1 MGVIHSNSGSW
12 VSIFLI
18 PKIGPKENTYVKYGL
33 SCVQQV
39 TRLLPG
45 VHGSSGGRIS
55 LFVNQ
60 FWKKPHRVLFWR
72 ITVFL
77 CWWTPPPPMYFGYGI
92 PVNNLRDSGVLKNRV
107 WKNPWE
113 YECTLCS
120 KIKDVEQLKSPS
132 FIPKGLSDQG
142 RFIWDYK
149 DDSIEEISSMT
160 YRLIWFSKKA
170 FRVCLLEQKSI
181 CYQLIPSPSFLIKK
195 NLLENWKY
203 HLIWNIVSII
213 IYCNSMDVCPIICCI
228 LSSLR
233 GGNVNFYIF

>member
-1 MGVIHSNSGSW
+1 MFSRLPDFSQVFMEVQGEEFHCL
-12 VSIFLI
+12 LI
-18 PKIGPKENTYVKYGL
+18 SFGKSHTGCCFGESQYSFADG
-33 SCVQQV
+33 
-39 TRLLPG
+39 
-45 VHGSSGGRIS
+45 H
-55 LFVNQ
+55 
-60 FWKKPHRVLFWR
+60 PH
-72 ITVFL
+72 
-77 CWWTPPPPMYFGYGI
+77 PPMYFDYGI

-142 RFIWDYK
+142 RFIWAYK
-149 DDSIEEISSMT
+149 DDSIEEISYMT